1 MNEYLLI
8 LRGGEDIRALKS
20 PEEMQQ
26 HMQEWQQWFSTMA
39 QDGAFVA
46 GQPLQQEAKSLIN
59 MGKQVIDRPLAEGKE
74 MVGGYIIVRANNLDD
89 ATELAKG
96 CPGFEHDCTIE
107 VREIMSLG

>member
-26 HMQEWQQWFSTMA
+26 HMQKWHHWFTSMA
-39 QDGAFVA
+39 NDGVFVA

-74 MVGGYIIVRANNLDD
+74 MVGGYIIVRASNLDD

>member
-8 LRGGEDIRALKS
+8 LRGGEDIRATKS

-26 HMQEWQQWFSTMA
+26 HMQVWHQWFTTMTN
-39 QDGAFVA
+39 DGAFVA
-46 GQPLQQEAKSLIN
+46 GQPLQAEARSLVN
-59 MGKQVIDRPLAEGKE
+59 SGTQVIDRPLAEGKE
-74 MVGGYIIVRANNLDD
+74 LVGGYIIVRATDLDA

-107 VREIMSLG
+107 VREIMPMG